1 MRLKLILISLLW
13 LTLLVFDRIAEME
26 KSLNDMN
33 SKAMNHQ
40 KQLEHQ
46 IKELNLKYALCHTV
60 RMYILAAY
68 SYVCVYVRIFI
79 INIYIYWAVKISND
93 CTSKLNEANRNHE
106 SVVAQ
111 RDSELKKYQEKYVHA
126 CVHNNVRM

>member
-13 LTLLVFDRIAEME
+13 LTLLVFDRIAKME

-33 SKAMNHQ
+33 NKAMNHQ

-60 RMYILAAY
+60 RM
-68 SYVCVYVRIFI
+68 
-79 INIYIYWAVKISND
+79 
-93 CTSKLNEANRNHE
+93 
-106 SVVAQ
+106 
-111 RDSELKKYQEKYVHA
+111 
-126 CVHNNVRM
+126 